1 MADLR
6 EAVDDGR
13 IVPTVRVYQ
22 SEWNQMMVTSDPMSR
37 LQMLDSMPERLAV
50 PTLHYNERTARTQ
63 AMRDAVALEAQASMD
78 TSNGTMSMDL
88 EG

>member
-37 LQMLDSMPERLAV
+37 LQMLDSMLERLAV

-63 AMRDAVALEAQASMD
+63 AMRDAVALEVQASMD

-88 EG
+88 KG

>member
-37 LQMLDSMPERLAV
+37 LQMLDSMLERLAV

-63 AMRDAVALEAQASMD
+63 AMRDAVALAVNAAMD
-78 TSNGTMSMDL
+78 IGPSTRPMALDA
-88 EG
+88 